1 MPQRTYAVI
10 GLGAIGLGMAQSLL
24 RADLNVI
31 GCNRGPGPLKIFA
44 GNGGRTTHDLV
55 REAAKAAT
63 CFFCSGQRRAGGRR
77 SLRPGSGGAGPEDGQ
92 PGH

>member
-1 MPQRTYAVI
+1 MSQRTYAVI

-44 GNGGRTTHDLV
+44 GNGGRTTHDPA
-55 REAAKAAT
+55 EAAKAADVL
-63 CFFCSGQRRAGGRR
+63 FLAVVNAAQAEDVLFGR
-77 SLRPGSGGAGPEDGQ
+77 GAGSAGSEAGQ

>member
-44 GNGGRTTHDLV
+44 RNGGRTTHDPA
-55 REAAKAAT
+55 EAAKAADVL
-63 CFFCSGQRRAGGRR
+63 FLAVVNAGGRR
-77 SLRPGSGGAGPEDGQ
+77 ALRPGAGSAGSEAGQ